1 MRFCLSEIH
10 ITGRPKV
17 IWLFYYLGYCS
28 LDMDNR
34 IKSRPPVIANIRNR
48 FWPKLI
54 HFWPKLGCASNPNL
68 TFISFRSIM
77 AFDCPIFSRTWS
89 VFHSMDNQ
97 SWQFSRT
104 ICPSVPTEFAE
115 DHDDAL
121 WVMIDW
127 NRATCLVTLILIYF
141 SENRITILFQIT
153 GSSLFVYIIIFWFI
167 SSNNFCVFRLPWL
180 GCKPTQNRFFLVQP
194 LTVTISEK
202 FQNFHLQAEIVIS
215 EGKSQKW

>member
-1 MRFCLSEIH
+1 MGFCVGEIH

-54 HFWPKLGCASNPNL
+54 HFWPKLGPASNPNL

-77 AFDCPIFSRTWS
+77 AFNCPIFFRTWS

-115 DHDDAL
+115 DHDDAP
-121 WVMIDW
+121 WVMIDLKIVPPVSW
-127 NRATCLVTLILIYF
+127 LW
-141 SENRITILFQIT
+141 
-153 GSSLFVYIIIFWFI
+153 FWFI
-167 SSNNFCVFRLPWL
+167 LARIELPFRFKLQAL
-180 GCKPTQNRFFLVQP
+180 HFLSTS
-194 LTVTISEK
+194 LFSGLNLATISG
-202 FQNFHLQAEIVIS
+202 HRD
-215 EGKSQKW
+215 